1 MKNKKKCDFELM
13 DFPVSSLQLIVFCD
27 DTATCSDQ
35 GTCGIDGIC
44 QCVEGKQGVNC
55 SEDKPPPSPNGKCL
69 PIYTS
74 KINSSLSFNKKI
86 GLILLTTGRT
96 LAPADSAASQ
106 VVNVL
111 DSSSTCQSIPD
122 YPVAVHLA
130 GGGIVDNVP
139 IVCGGYSDDHGR
151 QADCYK
157 LDRDTIQWTLLT
169 DALPV
174 NYREVCNF

>member
-1 MKNKKKCDFELM
+1 MILLPVVTKEPVALM
-13 DFPVSSLQLIVFCD
+13 EYVNVLKGNRELIVLK
-27 DTATCSDQ
+27 TNLPHHQ
-35 GTCGIDGIC
+35 M
-44 QCVEGKQGVNC
+44 VNVYQFIHQK
-55 SEDKPPPSPNGKCL
+55 SIHPFPSL
-69 PIYTS
+69 
-74 KINSSLSFNKKI
+74 KI

-174 NYREVCNF
+174 NYRKVCNF